1 MHGKVHISI
10 VRLFCCQEVYS
21 CCLKAKPVKN
31 AFQEHQSLNRTAGF
45 FIGAILIGGII
56 VAIHAWIVFDPAQI
70 NVTNF
75 LLLVTLATF
84 AQLLNSEAPYYQVYH
99 PSLVFFFAGILVLQP
114 AGFVLLVIIAHVAE
128 LLKERLLYEK
138 DLRDWYLQP
147 FNAGMHILVGS
158 LARLLYLEINPN
170 YEMIGTVYALVGAAV
185 VAIVYVALNHLM
197 VGEVVVLTRKVSW
210 RETGVLNIENLAT
223 DFVLAMFGFVSAILM
238 TFNAWLILPTIAP
251 LYLINRALSVPEL
264 KHRAESDPK
273 TGLWNGRYF
282 MQSLE
287 QELSRSM
294 RYNRPLTVVLA
305 DLDYLRVINNTY
317 GHLAGD
323 AVLKGVAEILR
334 NFFRDY
340 DVVARFGGEEFAILL
355 PETEPESALPR
366 IETVRVAI
374 EKTSLEAP
382 ETDDKLNITMSFG
395 LAGINREKPTAYETI
410 HCADLAMYAAKY
422 AGRNQIRVY
431 SPEMSLINN
440 KLNIND
446 RLFNE

>member
-1 MHGKVHISI
+1 V
-10 VRLFCCQEVYS
+10 
-21 CCLKAKPVKN
+21 
-31 AFQEHQSLNRTAGF
+31 
-45 FIGAILIGGII
+45 FIGTILIGGVI
-56 VAIHAWIVFDPAQI
+56 VAVHAWTIFDAAQI
-70 NVTNF
+70 NYVNF

-84 AQLLNSEAPYYQVYH
+84 TQLLKSEAPYYQVYH
-99 PSLVFFFAGILVLQP
+99 PSLVFFFAGILILQP
-114 AGFVLLVIIAHVAE
+114 AGFVLLVIVAHIAEWV
-128 LLKERLLYEK
+128 KERFVNQK

-170 YEMIGTVYALVGAAV
+170 YELIGTVYALVGAGV

-197 VGEVVVLTRKVSW
+197 VGEVVVLTRKVTW

-223 DFVLAMFGFVSAILM
+223 DFVLAMFGFVSATLM
-238 TFNAWLILPTIAP
+238 TLNAWLILPAIAP
-251 LYLINRALSVPEL
+251 LYLINRSLSIPEL

-273 TGLWNGRYF
+273 TGLWNGKYF

-294 RYNRPLTVVLA
+294 RYDRPLTVVLA

-323 AVLKGVAEILR
+323 AVLKGVAEILQ
-334 NFFRDY
+334 NYFRDY

-355 PETEPESALPR
+355 PETEPESAMPR
-366 IETVRVAI
+366 IETVRLAI

-382 ETDDKLNITMSFG
+382 EADSRLNITMSFG
-395 LAGINREKPTAYETI
+395 LAGINKEKPTAYEII

-422 AGRNQIRVY
+422 AGRNQIRIY
-431 SPEMSLINN
+431 SSELSLLDNN
-440 KLNIND
+440 IRISD

>member
-1 MHGKVHISI
+1 
-10 VRLFCCQEVYS
+10 
-21 CCLKAKPVKN
+21 
-31 AFQEHQSLNRTAGF
+31 LNKTAGF
-45 FIGAILIGGII
+45 FIGAILVGGVI
-56 VAIHAWIVFDPAQI
+56 VAIHAWVSFEPELI
-70 NVTNF
+70 NWTNF
-75 LLLVTLATF
+75 LLLVILATF
-84 AQLLNSEAPYYQVYH
+84 TQLLKSEAPYYQVYH
-99 PSLVFFFAGILVLQP
+99 PSLVFFFAGILILQP
-114 AGFVLLVIIAHVAE
+114 AGFVLLVIIAHMAE
-128 LLKERLLYEK
+128 WVKERFVNQQ

-147 FNAGMHILVGS
+147 FNAGMHILIGS

-170 YEMIGTVYALVGAAV
+170 YEMIGTIYAFVGAGV

-197 VGEVVVLTRKVSW
+197 VGEVVVLTRKIPW
-210 RETGVLNIENLAT
+210 RETGVLDFENLAT
-223 DFVLAMFGFVSAILM
+223 DFVLAMFGYVSATLM
-238 TFNAWLILPTIAP
+238 TLNAWLILPAIAP
-251 LYLINRALSVPEL
+251 LYLISRSLSIPEL

-273 TGLWNGRYF
+273 TGLRNGKYF

-294 RYNRPLTVVLA
+294 RYDRPLTVVLA

-374 EKTSLEAP
+374 EKTSLETP
-382 ETDDKLNITMSFG
+382 EADSKLNITMSFG
-395 LAGINREKPTAYETI
+395 LAGINKEKPTAFEII

-422 AGRNQIRVY
+422 AGRNQIRIY
-431 SPEMSLINN
+431 SPDLSIFGNKLSISDRLING
-440 KLNIND
+440 
-446 RLFNE
+446 

>member
-1 MHGKVHISI
+1 V
-10 VRLFCCQEVYS
+10 
-21 CCLKAKPVKN
+21 
-31 AFQEHQSLNRTAGF
+31 
-45 FIGAILIGGII
+45 FIGTILIGGVI
-56 VAIHAWIVFDPAQI
+56 VAVHAWTIFDAAQI
-70 NVTNF
+70 NYVNF

-84 AQLLNSEAPYYQVYH
+84 TQLLKSEAPYYQVYH
-99 PSLVFFFAGILVLQP
+99 PSLVFFFAGILILQP
-114 AGFVLLVIIAHVAE
+114 AGFVLLVIVAHIAEWV
-128 LLKERLLYEK
+128 KERFVNQK

-158 LARLLYLEINPN
+158 LARLLYLEIHPN
-170 YEMIGTVYALVGAAV
+170 YDFIGTVYELVGAGV

-197 VGEVVVLTRKVSW
+197 VGEVVVLTRKVTW

-223 DFVLAMFGFVSAILM
+223 DFVLAMFGFVSATLM
-238 TFNAWLILPTIAP
+238 TLNAWLILPAIAP
-251 LYLINRALSVPEL
+251 LYLINRSLSIPEL

-273 TGLWNGRYF
+273 TGLWNGKYF

-294 RYNRPLTVVLA
+294 RYDRPLTVVLA

-323 AVLKGVAEILR
+323 AVLKGVAEILQ
-334 NFFRDY
+334 NYFRDY

-355 PETEPESALPR
+355 PETEPESAMPR
-366 IETVRVAI
+366 IETVRLAI

-382 ETDDKLNITMSFG
+382 EADSRLNITMSFG
-395 LAGINREKPTAYETI
+395 LAGINKEKPTAYEII

-422 AGRNQIRVY
+422 AGRNQIRIY
-431 SPEMSLINN
+431 SSELSLLDNN
-440 KLNIND
+440 IRISD